1 MAFSDLTP
9 ENTIEDENGNAI
21 ELTDGHLKVKN
32 NPADSRQM
40 IMYLAKI
47 VERLENIE
55 KQLSFITEEEL

>member
-9 ENTIEDENGNAI
+9 ENTIEDEDGNAI

-32 NPADSRQM
+32 NPADSRQV

-55 KQLSFITEEEL
+55 EKLRIINEDD